1 MEIIDAFWEQR
12 NLGISCSEVTADT
25 GDTVKGMLEAL
36 ALLTSQYQVIKL
48 PVSRYDLMRVVEQ
61 HGFSFIEG
69 SMNVVH
75 NLKNVERNGLQKRLN
90 DSMCYQ
96 EMDNDDV
103 IKLYAELQKG
113 VFITDRIYLDTFF
126 SKEQAA
132 QRYVYWLEDEV
143 SRGAQLYKV
152 SFKNQSMGFF
162 VFKETCKGG
171 CYPFL
176 SGLYEAAKTPGVG
189 NVLLH
194 KIIEEASRRGL
205 KFISSYISTNN
216 LPVVKVHIS
225 EGFTISNINYVYI
238 KHTGFNYNDKSAKI

>member
-12 NLGISCSEVTADT
+12 NLGISCSEITADT

-75 NLKNVERNGLQKRLN
+75 NLKNIDRSGIQKRLN
-90 DSMCYQ
+90 DSVCYE
-96 EMDNDDV
+96 EMDEFD
-103 IKLYAELQKG
+103 ISRLYAELQKG

-162 VFKETCKGG
+162 VFKETNNGG

-176 SGLYEAAKTPGVG
+176 AGLYESAKIPGIG
-189 NVLLH
+189 NVLLY
-194 KIIEEASRRGL
+194 KIIEEASLRSL
-205 KFISSYISTNN
+205 KFISSRISTNN

-225 EGFTISNINYVYI
+225 EGFAITNINYVYI
-238 KHTGFNYNDKSAKI
+238 KHT